1 MDGDGCG
8 KVEYCSMALTIDS
21 VLDDS
26 FPDLVFHS
34 HNQNKPTAER
44 TNAVDT
50 ARTFFQM
57 ENTLLTMMR
66 YVLLLLVVLTCFS
79 ECLLP
84 VDARLHEQQQLRDTT
99 DVVPLPNNNNYSN
112 ISMCERIHPEELP
125 AECLCREKPPLGLV
139 VECLKVFNSTFFNDT
154 IGLKIDL
161 DPCNPEGSS
170 CSIDV
175 TERNNNIDY
184 PIERIRAGEEQDFP
198 IPGLAVVVPGLGH
211 VGMDVV
217 SHDDDDDDDDTISP
231 RRNDLKG
238 ILFYSLHDTVFS
250 HSNVLPLI
258 GFCSFFC
265 FCHDYY
271 RPSTL
276 PEIPACSFSKLA
288 STPAW
293 PWPNKLSVRPPFLAS
308 IPFSRGMS

>member
-1 MDGDGCG
+1 MA
-8 KVEYCSMALTIDS
+8 VERYNYMALTIDS
-21 VLDDS
+21 VLDDP

-44 TNAVDT
+44 RNAVDT

-66 YVLLLLVVLTCFS
+66 YVLLLLVVLTCLS
-79 ECLLP
+79 GCLLP

-99 DVVPLPNNNNYSN
+99 DVVSLPNNNNYSN
-112 ISMCERIHPEELP
+112 ISMCERIHPEDLP
-125 AECLCREKPPLGLV
+125 AECLCREKPPLGLL

-217 SHDDDDDDDDTISP
+217 RPAKSTCVKSHRVVILRTKRHYYIWLTILIP
-231 RRNDLKG
+231 
-238 ILFYSLHDTVFS
+238 
-250 HSNVLPLI
+250 NVLTAVVVL
-258 GFCSFFC
+258 FFFMTTTGRLHC
-265 FCHDYY
+265 RKSQHAH
-271 RPSTL
+271 SQN
-276 PEIPACSFSKLA
+276 
-288 STPAW
+288 W
-293 PWPNKLSVRPPFLAS
+293 PQRLRGLGPTNCLCVLHSWTQYHSSVVCLEWSLFIWGYL
-308 IPFSRGMS
+308 